1 MPGKLPC
8 HLPLKIAMTL
18 APSEEVVLSIITVV
32 RNDPV
37 RLAATIESLR
47 GLYGN
52 PKFEHI
58 VIDGSSNDLKTLSLI
73 QRESKHPNF
82 NFLSEPDKGI
92 YDAMNKGVHIS
103 RGRFLL
109 FLNCGDRLV
118 ATSSQLVRWLGSL
131 DTVRGFDLACFGCHV
146 RHGARLTLLKPQSG
160 NLHKMP
166 TSHQAMVFSR
176 DFMHSNPYDLQYRIA
191 ADFNLYMS
199 ANAGRMMILPDRLLT
214 DIEAVGVASE
224 NPAKAYKEYLQIAG
238 RKLQGWNRCMALARI
253 GGKGAVVIVLKVS
266 LPRQWVHGLRRLI

>member
-1 MPGKLPC
+1 
-8 HLPLKIAMTL
+8 MTL
-18 APSEEVVLSIITVV
+18 APSEEIVLSIITVV

-47 GLYGN
+47 ELYGN

-58 VIDGSSNDLKTLSLI
+58 VIDGSSSDLKTLSLI
-73 QRESKHPNF
+73 QRQSKHPNF
-82 NFLSEPDKGI
+82 SFLSEPDKGI

-118 ATSSQLVRWLGSL
+118 ASSIQLATWLGAL
-131 DTVRGFDLACFGCHV
+131 DEVRGIDLACFSCQV
-146 RHGARLTLLKPQSG
+146 RHGARLTLIKPQSG

-166 TSHQAMVFSR
+166 TSHQAMVFSKA
-176 DFMHSNPYDLQYRIA
+176 FMHSNVYDLRYRIA
-191 ADFNLYMS
+191 ADFNLYMC
-199 ANAGRMMILPDRLLT
+199 ANAGQIMIFPDRLLT

-224 NPAKAYKEYLQIAG
+224 NPARAYQEYLQIAY
-238 RKLQGWNRCMALARI
+238 RKLRGWNRCLALARI
-253 GGKGAVVIVLKVS
+253 GCKSALVIVLKVS
-266 LPRQWVHGLRRLI
+266 LPRRWVHGLRRLI